1 MACSLNKKQALD
13 VYEILYGEIID
24 RIKDARLSRFDL
36 DQTIKDIYNSVKEA
50 NPEDKENKK
59 ALYYAQAAPEIF
71 NLVTL
76 DEEVSDYLLDNDF
89 DFTELKKQIR
99 KFNDLQE
106 VVDALATK
114 NKSKA
119 TIKTLTA

>member
-36 DQTIKDIYNSVKEA
+36 DQTIKDIYNSVKEV

-59 ALYYAQAAPEIF
+59 AL
-71 NLVTL
+71 
-76 DEEVSDYLLDNDF
+76 
-89 DFTELKKQIR
+89 
-99 KFNDLQE
+99 
-106 VVDALATK
+106 
-114 NKSKA
+114 
-119 TIKTLTA
+119 